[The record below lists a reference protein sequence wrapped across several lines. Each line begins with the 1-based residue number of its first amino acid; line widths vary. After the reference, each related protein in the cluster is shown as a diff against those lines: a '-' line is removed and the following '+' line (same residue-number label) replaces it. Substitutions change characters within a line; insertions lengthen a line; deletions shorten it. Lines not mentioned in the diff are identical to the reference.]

1 MDSKKTGW
9 ITVILLVIAVFIVK
23 SGLISKKSE
32 VTRLS
37 LHDFPYTVGDYKGVD
52 LEYPDWLEDALKA
65 EEFILRD
72 YTDSKGNRLKLYV
85 AYFTSRKGTS
95 THNPDVC
102 YPAQGWRIEE
112 KGTDTI
118 EIANKKYN
126 LAKRVFRRDYDE
138 QIILFWFQ
146 SASKV
151 FSDKLKHQLVVIK
164 NAVFTNQMQASIVR
178 VSCLQKVSLD
188 EALKKE
194 EDFSREVIPLLKD
207 YLP

>member
-9 ITVILLVIAVFIVK
+9 ITVVVLIITVFIIK
-23 SGLISKKSE
+23 SGLISKKPE
-32 VTRLS
+32 ITRLS
-37 LHDFPYTVGDYKGVD
+37 LNDFPYTVGDYKGVD

-65 EEFILRD
+65 EEFIIRE
-72 YTDSKGNRLKLYV
+72 YTNSKGDVLKLYA

-102 YPAQGWRIEE
+102 YPAQGWKIEE
-112 KGTDTI
+112 KGTDSI
-118 EIANKKYN
+118 KISDKKYT
-126 LAKRVFRRDYDE
+126 LAKRVFRRDHDE

-146 SASKV
+146 SGFRV

-164 NAVFTNQMQASIVR
+164 NAIFTNQMQASIVR
-178 VSCLQKVSLD
+178 VSCLENVSLD

-194 EDFSREVIPLLKD
+194 EDFSKEVIPILKD

>member
-23 SGLISKKSE
+23 SGLISKKPE
-32 VTRLS
+32 VNRLS